1 MLLQVWQGLFPFIA
15 LSTLLVFLFLASGL
29 VEGISVET
37 SSKEAT
43 KHLPFPNQ
51 PTNVVSHSHSSAPH
65 TISPVKLDLAI
76 FRIIQMLLVMS
87 GIETNPGPEI
97 EKCEAGIDA
106 LQFSSSATLSE
117 YKETDLEYLEYL
129 ERE

>member
-1 MLLQVWQGLFPFIA
+1 MLLQVWQGLTLFPFFA

-29 VEGISVET
+29 VEVISVET

-51 PTNVVSHSHSSAPH
+51 PTNVVSHSHSSATN

-76 FRIIQMLLVMS
+76 FSLIQTLLVMS

-97 EKCEAGIDA
+97 EKHEASIDA
-106 LQFSSSATLSE
+106 GCVDI
-117 YKETDLEYLEYL
+117 KI
-129 ERE
+129 

>member
-1 MLLQVWQGLFPFIA
+1 MLLQVWQGLFPFFA
-15 LSTLLVFLFLASGL
+15 LSSLLVFLASGL
-29 VEGISVET
+29 V

-51 PTNVVSHSHSSAPH
+51 PTNVVSHSHSSATN

-76 FRIIQMLLVMS
+76 FSLVQMLLVMS

-97 EKCEAGIDA
+97 EKHEASIDA
-106 LQFSSSATLSE
+106 GCVDN
-117 YKETDLEYLEYL
+117 KI
-129 ERE
+129 